1 MIFRKKC
8 WFILAGKLL
17 AHKMFF
23 QLQNGDERNLIPIS
37 EEVVCIRKL
46 GFLCLDQIDFK
57 NEKQTPTQSPWIHV
71 HELIHEF
78 RKNIMWKDSRLFK
91 IKHTLNMKNMMNKL
105 WLKWFWR
112 KKIANSFCRGAC
124 YSSRLALYKRCEKI
138 YFPFCISL
146 FGFAATLWAVWKD
159 WFEMFHFCISL
170 SLVLQQDICHL
181 TKRERNTNSVV
192 IFITRG
198 WKS

>member
-46 GFLCLDQIDFK
+46 GWIFLCLDQIDFK

-78 RKNIMWKDSRLFK
+78 RKNIMWKDSRLFMH
-91 IKHTLNMKNMMNKL
+91 IQNQAHTEHEKHDEHGFGKL

-138 YFPFCISL
+138 YFPFCIFL
-146 FGFAATLWAVWKD
+146 FGFAAATLWAVWKD
-159 WFEMFHFCISL
+159 
-170 SLVLQQDICHL
+170 
-181 TKRERNTNSVV
+181 
-192 IFITRG
+192 
-198 WKS
+198 